1 MATTTTTATTRT
13 SLAPAAF
20 RPRQRRRRRHSE
32 VVRTPG
38 IARRFC
44 RSSSSSSSDEE
55 TGDDDDEKKKKRK
68 WNEDRA
74 SRRTVLL
81 TSSSS
86 LSMALCATSF
96 AAAVSGGGDAR
107 AFSLGGSDGAFDRL
121 GSNAFSS
128 SSSSSSSLESKI
140 ANPKLF
146 KKQVINKSRPGAT
159 KYPLF
164 LLGEWEEE
172 VSFAGYE
179 FPSDEY
185 IDRKTLE
192 RAATCPGFQKLSVA
206 YLPDVGKTPAPK
218 YRARFVHEKPG
229 ENVDDASG
237 EIVEDRAFNLR
248 NIFNAY
254 LEDETA
260 VESVDYDF
268 SKNPNRATVTLRR
281 GAANNAE
288 RVELFTNARESETSS
303 IDGCSFLCAETLRQ
317 VSLGYSVDFN
327 TARVVNY
334 DYEHVWRYQPMKDDK
349 ITPFDVT
356 KGDSLEDIRRCN
368 FVKAQLYTIGY
379 LQSDDAMRAT
389 ARVNQAGTAP
399 IPSLFDAG
407 TAAYAPA
414 VVYSHDVF
422 MERVGCVP

>member
-1 MATTTTTATTRT
+1 M
-13 SLAPAAF
+13 
-20 RPRQRRRRRHSE
+20 
-32 VVRTPG
+32 
-38 IARRFC
+38 
-44 RSSSSSSSDEE
+44 
-55 TGDDDDEKKKKRK
+55 DDGKL
-68 WNEDRA
+68 
-74 SRRTVLL
+74 SRREWMSRCACTM
-81 TSSSS
+81 S
-86 LSMALCATSF
+86 LVVALPANND
-96 AAAVSGGGDAR
+96 VAR
-107 AFSLGGSDGAFDRL
+107 AGALFDRIQ
-121 GSNAFSS
+121 SNATAGTSTLDD
-128 SSSSSSSLESKI
+128 SSSLEYKLTH
-140 ANPKLF
+140 PKLF
-146 KKQVINKSRPGAT
+146 EKRVMNKSRPGPM

-164 LLGEWEEE
+164 LLGEWEQE
-172 VSFAGYE
+172 VSFSGYE

-185 IDRKTLE
+185 IDRDTLQ

-218 YRARFVHEKPG
+218 YRSRFVHERPG
-229 ENVDDASG
+229 ENIDDARG
-237 EIVEDRAFNLR
+237 DVVEDRAFNLR

-288 RVELFTNARESETSS
+288 RVELFTNARESETSGK
-303 IDGCSFLCAETLRQ
+303 DGSFLCAETVRQ
-317 VSLGYSVDFN
+317 VSLGYSVDYN

-349 ITPFDVT
+349 ITPLDIT
-356 KGDSLEDIRRCN
+356 KGDSMEDIRRCN
-368 FVKAQLYTIGY
+368 FVRAQLYTIGY
-379 LQSDDAMRAT
+379 LQPDDAMRAT
-389 ARVNQAGTAP
+389 ARVNQAGMAP

-414 VVYSHDVF
+414 VIYAHDVF